1 MDSTTT
7 KEKILSKIRD
17 ALISKM
23 ENPFK
28 DIDLNSSVFHS
39 FEDDKDV
46 VFAQQF
52 IDKGGNFIYCENEKA
67 FIENL
72 LTIKED
78 RNWEQFFVSDEVLKN
93 LFDSQ
98 GVEYDSDEE
107 KFVDL
112 KIGITRCEFLVSRFG
127 SIMVSSALDSGRR
140 LFVYPEVHIV
150 LAYTSQVVPDLK
162 DALKG
167 MRKKYPESFPSQ
179 VTVITGPS
187 RTADIE
193 KTLVMGAHGPRE
205 LFLFLIDND

>member
-1 MDSTTT
+1 MESTTP

-28 DIDLNSSVFHS
+28 DIDLNSPVFHE
-39 FEDDKDV
+39 FEDDKVV

-67 FIENL
+67 FVENL

-78 RNWEQFFVSDEVLKN
+78 REWDRFFVSDETLKS
-93 LFDSQ
+93 LLDAQ
-98 GVEYDSDEE
+98 GVEYDSNE
-107 KFVDL
+107 KNFIDL
-112 KIGITRCEFLVSRFG
+112 KIGITRCEFLISRFG
-127 SIMVSSALDSGRR
+127 SVMVSSALDSGRR

-205 LFLFLIDND
+205 LFLFLIDNE